1 MPMPKK
7 LTGIIT
13 KEEGWYVGHCL
24 KLGVVS
30 QGKFIDEAKNNLQ
43 EAVDL
48 YVESFGEGDLPE
60 SLGEIVLYPL
70 EVTARA

>member
-1 MPMPKK
+1 MPKK

-24 KLGVVS
+24 ELGVVS
-30 QGKFIDEAKNNLQ
+30 QGKSIDEAKNNLQ